1 MYDVDAD
8 APTVRG
14 SRCFR
19 RVANARTSS
28 PSSLMEREERIQLH
42 DREIVPEEDERRDIN
57 DVAGRVPEMREELG
71 RTSGEKPD
79 HV

>member
-1 MYDVDAD
+1 
-8 APTVRG
+8 
-14 SRCFR
+14 
-19 RVANARTSS
+19 
-28 PSSLMEREERIQLH
+28 MEREERIQLH